1 MLRLTSAGSRAVH
14 MALGWVTSE
23 GLTVD
28 ADGSVASLTVR
39 SFGIVRPGEMIP
51 VEVEIIDE
59 PGVEPVNGSDAVF
72 AATAAAVWIAQGTPP
87 AWPTGRPVTSV

>member
-1 MLRLTSAGSRAVH
+1 MTRPWPRTKPEAG
-14 MALGWVTSE
+14 
-23 GLTVD
+23 D
-28 ADGSVASLTVR
+28 ASLE
-39 SFGIVRPGEMIP
+39 G
-51 VEVEIIDE
+51 VEIIDE